1 MVHAIELLPAINE
14 AKEHSESLLPRSLS
28 FDDVNYYINFHAD
41 FESLQYLCLTLAAR
55 LEEQQKDAAAAF
67 KIMEAE
73 NAINDGTSDGDTAS
87 PWHFGKY
94 ADRVTATEDSDGT
107 DSICHVYAG
116 NQRANA
122 RLISAAPD
130 LLEVWASRQNRREN
144 KF

>member
-1 MVHAIELLPAINE
+1 MTGKTDMNECSRAI
-14 AKEHSESLLPRSLS
+14 
-28 FDDVNYYINFHAD
+28 DCY
-41 FESLQYLCLTLAAR
+41 
-55 LEEQQKDAAAAF
+55 
-67 KIMEAE
+67 
-73 NAINDGTSDGDTAS
+73 TAG

-130 LLEVWASRQNRREN
+130 LLEACEAYLRAMEEYGHPDKTDRMMRRAIEKA
-144 KF
+144 KFVLR